1 MSIISELTINL
12 VKNCS
17 FFFKKIHN
25 KHCKISN
32 LGFASKITEK
42 TIHLQIQRPLQK
54 PWLFFFFFSIITQ
67 VLEQAIQLNFAS
79 INLQI
84 SEKN

>member
-1 MSIISELTINL
+1 MQNL
-12 VKNCS
+12 KFRICVKDNRKDHP
-17 FFFKKIHN
+17 F
-25 KHCKISN
+25 
-32 LGFASKITEK
+32 TDTK
-42 TIHLQIQRPLQK
+42 TSAK
-54 PWLFFFFFSIITQ
+54 TMAFFFFFSIITQ

>member
-1 MSIISELTINL
+1 MSIISALTINL

-32 LGFASKITEK
+32 LGFVSKITEK
-42 TIHLQIQRPLQK
+42 TIHLQIQRTLQK
-54 PWLFFFFFSIITQ
+54 PWLFFIFSIITQ

>member
-12 VKNCS
+12 DKNCS

-32 LGFASKITEK
+32 LGFVSKITEK

-54 PWLFFFFFSIITQ
+54 PWLFFFFSIITQ